1 MEIRPFV
8 EIAKDWPELDYEMP
22 AFFIGHGSP
31 MNGIDD
37 NQFSRSWRQMGID
50 VKLPKAVICIS
61 AHWLTNGTYVT
72 AMPAPRTIHDFGGF
86 PRDLYEVQYPA
97 PGHPE
102 LAAFTSQL
110 MSGHQV
116 QQDHE
121 WGFDHGAWTVLRHM
135 FPGADV
141 PILQLSIDYPR
152 DAAYHYEVAQ
162 ELKKLRKRGVLILG
176 SGNMVH
182 NLRMVD
188 FSQLDTPGFGF
199 PWAHEMNHIFKEKIS
214 GGDHKALIKYQ
225 QFGQAAALAIPTPD
239 HYYPLIY
246 TLGVVGENDKVE
258 YFNDVAV
265 AGSLT
270 MTSVKFSE

>member
-31 MNGIDD
+31 MNGIED
-37 NQFSRSWRQMGID
+37 NQFSRTWRQMGKD
-50 VKLPKAVICIS
+50 VPVPKAVVCIS
-61 AHWLTNGTYVT
+61 AHWLTKGTYIT

-86 PRDLYEVQYPA
+86 PKELYEVQYPA

-102 LAAFTSQL
+102 LAAFTSHL
-110 MSGHQV
+110 MPGHTV
-116 QQDHE
+116 HQDHE
-121 WGFDHGAWTVLRHM
+121 WGFDHGAWSVLRHM

-152 DAAYHYEVAQ
+152 DAAYHYEVAR

-176 SGNMVH
+176 SGNMVL

-199 PWAHEMNHIFKEKIS
+199 PWAIEMNHIFKEKIS
-214 GGDHKALIKYQ
+214 GGDHGAMINYQ
-225 QFGQAAALAIPTPD
+225 KLGQAAMLAIPTPD

-246 TLGVVGENDKVE
+246 TLGVVGEKDKIE
-258 YFNDVAV
+258 YFNDLPV

-270 MTSVKFSE
+270 MTSVKFG